1 MAVKPIPEGYH
12 TITPCVTVQG
22 ADKLIDFLKQVFAAT
37 EIERMSNAD
46 GTIKH
51 AEVRIGDSVMMMS
64 EPRGE
69 WKPMPGAFYLY
80 VSDVDN
86 IYKRALQAG
95 AVSLMEPTNTF
106 YGNRESGVKDEFG
119 NYWWIAT
126 HIEEVSPEEM
136 AKRAEAQI
144 KNKPECLYAHQTS

>member
-12 TITPCVTVQG
+12 TITPCLTVQG

-37 EIERMSNAD
+37 EIERMTNAD

-51 AEVRIGDSVMMMS
+51 AEVRIGDSVVMIS

-80 VSDVDN
+80 VSDADA

-95 AVSLMEPTNTF
+95 AVSLMEPVETF
-106 YGNRESGVKDEFG
+106 YGNRESGVKDQFG
-119 NYWWIAT
+119 NSWWIAA
-126 HIEEVSPEEM
+126 HIEDVSTEEM
-136 AKRAEAQI
+136 QKRFEAVS
-144 KNKPECLYAHQTS
+144 KK